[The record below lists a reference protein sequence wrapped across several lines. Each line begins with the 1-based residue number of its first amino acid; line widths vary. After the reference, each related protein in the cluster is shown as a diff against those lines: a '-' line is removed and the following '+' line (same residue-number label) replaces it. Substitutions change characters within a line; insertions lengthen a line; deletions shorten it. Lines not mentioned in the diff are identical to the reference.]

1 MSSAIRVG
9 FDARWYNDSGVGTY
23 VAELLRALAPLQT
36 DVHLVV
42 YEGAG
47 NPVPGLER
55 LPLERIPVD
64 AGKYSLG
71 GMREMARRCRDDRL
85 DVFHSPFY
93 PSPLNAPC
101 PVVAT
106 IHDLIPFL
114 FPIYAWPKRQM
125 VKAGYRRAAR
135 VASQVITGSAHT
147 SCDVERILKVNPDKV
162 TTIAYAVSAAEF
174 RSEGNASELKLLWDK
189 YGLKQPYAVAAS
201 ARNWRTKNLESALRA
216 LQAVGEISGVK
227 FQTAVYGVR
236 DGLDAAGGETRWP
249 QLNLL
254 RVGYVSATELAML
267 YRHAE
272 LFIMPSL
279 YEGFGLPVVEAMACG
294 CPVITS
300 NGGALAEVAGQGAQV
315 FRPMDV
321 EGMAAAAAAL
331 MTSPAVHDRWRQA
344 ALRRAAEFS
353 WNRAAME
360 TIAVYHRA
368 YRDGSS
374 GKCA

>member
-1 MSSAIRVG
+1 MSGAMRVG

-23 VAELLRALAPLQT
+23 VAELLRAMAPLQT
-36 DVHLVV
+36 NMHLVV
-42 YEGAG
+42 YEDAG

-55 LPLERIPVD
+55 LPLERVPVD
-64 AGKYSLG
+64 AGKYSLR
-71 GMREMARRCRDDRL
+71 GMRAMARRCRDDRL

-93 PSPLNAPC
+93 LSPLHAPC
-101 PVVAT
+101 PVVVT

-125 VKAGYRRAAR
+125 VKAGYRRAGR
-135 VASQVITGSAHT
+135 VAGEVIAVSQHT
-147 SCDVERILKVNPDKV
+147 ARDVERILKVASGQITVVHN
-162 TTIAYAVSAAEF
+162 ACSHAEF
-174 RSEGNASELKLLWDK
+174 RPEGSAPEPERLREK

-201 ARNWRTKNLESALRA
+201 ARNWRTKNLVSALRA
-216 LQAVGEISGVK
+216 LQMAREISGVK

-249 QLNLL
+249 QLNLV
-254 RVGYVSATELAML
+254 RVGHVSASELAMV

-300 NGGALAEVAGQGAQV
+300 NGGALEEVAGQGAQV
-315 FRPMDV
+315 FEPMDV
-321 EGMAAAAAAL
+321 EGMAAAAAGL
-331 MTSPAVHDRWRQA
+331 MTSPALRKRWRQA
-344 ALRRAAEFS
+344 AIRRAGEFS
-353 WNRAAME
+353 WNRAARE

-368 YRDGSS
+368 YRGGNSE
-374 GKCA
+374 KRA